1 LVYGTLTVSL
11 ALVYFGLII
20 GLQYLLGGILNQNND
35 VAIIGSTLAI
45 AAMFQPLRKRI
56 QRIIDHCFYLSPQRN
71 LPTRK
76 ELASTSSISSI
87 PFCASQERDG
97 CQHENYDD
105 QQVHGAFLLSRVH
118 WKWYTYPTSNVNN
131 LLLW

>member
-45 AAMFQPLRKRI
+45 ATMFQPLRKRI
-56 QRIIDHCFYLSPQRN
+56 QRIIDHRFYRH
-71 LPTRK
+71 K
-76 ELASTSSISSI
+76 ETSLHARS
-87 PFCASQERDG
+87 
-97 CQHENYDD
+97 
-105 QQVHGAFLLSRVH
+105 
-118 WKWYTYPTSNVNN
+118 
-131 LLLW
+131 